1 MFKMFGTGNLVK
13 DPEEITTASGLTVCR
28 MLIASNERYTKED
41 GTRPTQYFTV
51 IAWRKLAENC
61 LKYLKKGS
69 KISVVGNPQNRSYE
83 ASDGTKKYV
92 FELVAEDIEF
102 LSSKKSEE
110 NAEQKEQQ
118 PEFEQISQ
126 CDLPF

>member
-28 MLIASNERYTKED
+28 MTIASNERYTKED

-61 LKYLKKGS
+61 LKYLKKVARLVLWVIH
-69 KISVVGNPQNRSYE
+69 KIEVMR
-83 ASDGTKKYV
+83 
-92 FELVAEDIEF
+92 LVTA
-102 LSSKKSEE
+102 
-110 NAEQKEQQ
+110 QKNMHLNSLQKILN
-118 PEFEQISQ
+118 F
-126 CDLPF
+126 